1 VQSRARMATPTRF
14 TLGDFSMRLPRHRIG
29 QGEALEWLARAHAAS
44 QSAVDGLPADELL
57 ALTARFRK
65 ILDRCA
71 CGPSKIGMRGSVTTD
86 IGRRDFDALELYDV
100 LRHPHGRGAGVRAQL
115 YAETV
120 NAYFEAEYAQ
130 VAHAP
135 SDIIHVTCTGYV
147 SPSGAQRLVA
157 SRGWG
162 ATTRVTNAYHM
173 GCYAAFPAVRMAAGL
188 AATRLDVGP
197 SAESRVDIVHTELC
211 SLHLDPSNHSI
222 EQLVVQ
228 SLFADGFIRYS
239 LREGVPARGEGA
251 HGAVLRVVAM
261 DERILPD
268 SADSMSWTES
278 EWGMQM
284 TLARDVPARIARSLR
299 EFVLDLY
306 RKAGMDAATELGR
319 TVFAVH
325 PGGPKIIDGVRE
337 VLELSDAQ
345 VATSRQV
352 LFDHGNMSSATLP
365 HIWMR
370 LVDDDAVRVGT
381 TVVSLAFGPGLT
393 VCGGVFRKE

>member
-1 VQSRARMATPTRF
+1 MQSLPPMASGTRF

-29 QGEALEWLARAHAAS
+29 QEEALDWLAHAHAAS
-44 QSAVDGLPADELL
+44 QSAVDGLPRGEVEAL
-57 ALTARFRK
+57 AARFRK
-65 ILDRCA
+65 ILGRCA
-71 CGPSKIGMRGSVTTD
+71 CGPSKIGTRGSVTTE

-120 NAYFEAEYAQ
+120 NAYFEGEYAQ

-147 SPSGAQRLVA
+147 SPNGAQRLVA

-188 AATRLDVGP
+188 AATRVDVGL
-197 SAESRVDIVHTELC
+197 AAASRVDIVHTELC
-211 SLHLDPSNHSI
+211 SLHLDPSNHAI

-239 LREGVPARGEGA
+239 LRDGPARGEGA
-251 HGAVLRVVAM
+251 QGAVLRVLAM

-284 TLARDVPARIARSLR
+284 TLARDVPARVASSLR

-306 RKAGMDAATELGR
+306 RKAGMDAAAELGR

-325 PGGPKIIDGVRE
+325 PGGPKIIDGVRD

-370 LVDDDAVRVGT
+370 LVDDEAVRPGT
-381 TVVSLAFGPGLT
+381 TIVSLAFGPGLT